1 MNNGLT
7 AATLLLC
14 AVCLDVGLLASDA
27 GAPSGKKVY
36 VLPIRDEIAPP
47 MVFLVRRG
55 VKQAMEE
62 KSELV
67 VLDMETNGGR
77 VDSMMEIIKILNN
90 FKGQT
95 VTYVNDKAF
104 SAGALISFATQKI
117 YMAPGAVIGAAAP
130 VVMSP
135 GGGGTESMPDTIEVK
150 SASAISAMMRVNA
163 EKNGHNTEVVDAMVK
178 KTKELVIDGHVI
190 NRKGDLLT
198 LTDTEARAE
207 YGNPPKPLLSLGTVD
222 SIDKLLEKLGYA
234 QRERV
239 NVEPTGAER
248 VAFWINAISPLLLI
262 IGIVGIYIEFKTPGF
277 GLPGIVGIIAFA
289 LYFLGSY
296 IAGFSGMEWVAVFI
310 VGLALV
316 ALELFVFPGTA
327 VLGLAGAALMLV
339 ALVMAMVD
347 VYPGMP
353 SVPTF
358 EKLEL
363 PLRDLLIAFVG
374 AAVAVG
380 VLSRWLP
387 RTSIYGKLVSQT
399 ASGVNTVIQLESKQ
413 ASEIGQVGVA
423 LSPLRPGGKAQFG
436 SEILDVMSQ
445 GEMIEKGRRVK
456 IIGHSGTEA
465 IVEAVS

>member
-1 MNNGLT
+1 
-7 AATLLLC
+7 
-14 AVCLDVGLLASDA
+14 
-27 GAPSGKKVY
+27 
-36 VLPIRDEIAPP
+36 
-47 MVFLVRRG
+47 
-55 VKQAMEE
+55 
-62 KSELV
+62 
-67 VLDMETNGGR
+67 
-77 VDSMMEIIKILNN
+77 
-90 FKGQT
+90 
-95 VTYVNDKAF
+95 
-104 SAGALISFATQKI
+104 
-117 YMAPGAVIGAAAP
+117 
-130 VVMSP
+130 
-135 GGGGTESMPDTIEVK
+135 
-150 SASAISAMMRVNA
+150 MMRVNA

-178 KTKELVIDGHVI
+178 KTKELVIDGSVI

-222 SIDKLLEKLGYA
+222 SIDELIEKLGHS
-234 QRERV
+234 RSERV
-239 NVEPTGAER
+239 DIEPTGAER

-296 IAGFSGMEWVAVFI
+296 IAGLSGMEWVVVFI

-327 VLGLAGAALMLV
+327 VLGFAGAALMLV

-358 EKLEL
+358 DKLEL
-363 PLRDLLIAFVG
+363 PLRDLFIAFVG

-387 RTSIYGKLVSQT
+387 KTSIYGKLVSQT
-399 ASGVNTVIQLESKQ
+399 ASGVNSVIQLEYRQTSQ
-413 ASEIGQVGVA
+413 IGQIGMA

-436 SEILDVMSQ
+436 SEILDVMTQ

-465 IVEAVS
+465 VVEALS